1 MSETSNKPT
10 HNVVRFYG
18 DGRNAPKGNVG
29 AMWENDKGGYT
40 IVLNFLDQQI
50 VLQAFSRNTEGA
62 Q

>member
-1 MSETSNKPT
+1 MSDTSNKPT

-18 DGRNAPKGNVG
+18 EGRNSPKGNIG